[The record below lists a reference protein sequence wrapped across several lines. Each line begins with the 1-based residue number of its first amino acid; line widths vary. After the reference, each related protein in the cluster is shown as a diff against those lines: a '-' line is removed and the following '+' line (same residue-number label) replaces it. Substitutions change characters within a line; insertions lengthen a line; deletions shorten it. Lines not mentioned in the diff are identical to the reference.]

1 MILLSSKGVI
11 SEVMRLADYQSKLT
25 TLIIMY
31 KQKNIKNNKYIKK
44 NIVYIIK
51 IFITKISKAVS
62 IVKVN
67 MNYNSHE

>member
-1 MILLSSKGVI
+1 M
-11 SEVMRLADYQSKLT
+11 MLADYHSKLT
-25 TLIIMY
+25 TLIILY
-31 KQKNIKNNKYIKK
+31 KQKIIKNNKYIKK